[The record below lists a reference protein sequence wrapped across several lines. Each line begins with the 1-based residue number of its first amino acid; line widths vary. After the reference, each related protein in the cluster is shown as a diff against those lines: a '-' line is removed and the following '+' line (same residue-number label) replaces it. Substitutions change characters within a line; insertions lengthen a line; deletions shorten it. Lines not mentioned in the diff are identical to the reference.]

1 VIRKTL
7 QRPTFFLLKK
17 IKVEQNKEIFTTD
30 DCKFA
35 REEKKIKRRKLSRSL
50 SLSSNSTHNKK
61 IHLEVLVFT

>member
-50 SLSSNSTHNKK
+50 SLS
-61 IHLEVLVFT
+61 L